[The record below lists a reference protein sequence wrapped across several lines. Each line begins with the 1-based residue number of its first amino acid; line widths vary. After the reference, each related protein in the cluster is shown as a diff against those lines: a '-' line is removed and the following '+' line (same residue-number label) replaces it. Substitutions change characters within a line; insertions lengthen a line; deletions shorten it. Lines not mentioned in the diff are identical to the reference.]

1 MTDLVSKKKMLLV
14 PAIMSLISCL
24 INLLSSIFITLHIGF
39 LAFASF
45 LTCMFG
51 EIPGCIMLCCAFT
64 ATASASIRERTI
76 NMTMVIASVETG
88 IATGSLIGNFLSRYY
103 GYSSAFLFAT
113 VTTVVILLHALILIP
128 PVDDVDEKTSHG
140 EQHGLW
146 NGFKEH
152 TKDTWIHLVSFVKK
166 HLLLPKDNTLRLLL
180 FATFFNEA
188 TYGGERALI
197 TLFRKHSPL
206 NFKADKVGF
215 YLTIFECNRATGL
228 VLLAFVVNRHPKLS
242 DYTLMF
248 IGASSM
254 IVNYTFLS
262 FSTTT
267 LMVYLST
274 ILAIPGSFMA
284 STIRSQLTKIVPNE
298 EHGISL
304 SLLGLLDVLSFLI
317 MSLAANALFAATAS
331 VYSGFSILLI
341 LLSNLAALIMLCYVF
356 FTKERKGL
364 NANDYSKVPT
374 DGKDN
379 E

>member
-1 MTDLVSKKKMLLV
+1 MCQKTYNNNVCSQLGQPQFKEQENSVYNEAAAWNSLINFAGFFPALITILPFGAMTDLVSKKMLLV

-128 PVDDVDEKTSHG
+128 PVDDVDEKTSQG
-140 EQHGLW
+140 EQYGLW

-197 TLFRKHSPL
+197 TLFLKHSLL
-206 NFKADKVGF
+206 NFKADKVG
-215 YLTIFECNRATGL
+215 I
-228 VLLAFVVNRHPKLS
+228 
-242 DYTLMF
+242 
-248 IGASSM
+248 
-254 IVNYTFLS
+254 
-262 FSTTT
+262 
-267 LMVYLST
+267 
-274 ILAIPGSFMA
+274 
-284 STIRSQLTKIVPNE
+284 
-298 EHGISL
+298 
-304 SLLGLLDVLSFLI
+304 
-317 MSLAANALFAATAS
+317 
-331 VYSGFSILLI
+331 
-341 LLSNLAALIMLCYVF
+341 
-356 FTKERKGL
+356 
-364 NANDYSKVPT
+364 
-374 DGKDN
+374 
-379 E
+379 